1 MWCRQVAPRHQV
13 VQTADSTEAGF
24 ALFAF
29 CPDLPSRTAVN
40 SHIVVAG
47 ASDCGLSVIET
58 LLLHERLHFT
68 AVTLLAPTGVVTPP
82 PDAHYTAG
90 LLKRL
95 VSLVI
100 MMALPIPI
108 TILSIISVALVSREF
123 STVFHDHCPF
133 TAHPLLKVEGL
144 PPPIPFSCTGI
155 EMITKAQKK

>member
-1 MWCRQVAPRHQV
+1 MMQPHSSAMWCRQVAPRHQV
-13 VQTADSTEAGF
+13 VQIADSTEAGF

-47 ASDCGLSVIET
+47 ASDSGLSVIET

-82 PDAHYTAG
+82 PDAHFTAG

-100 MMALPIPI
+100 MMALPIPHHNI
-108 TILSIISVALVSREF
+108 TY
-123 STVFHDHCPF
+123 HDHGILFSVYLALF
-133 TAHPLLKVEGL
+133 TTTIANSL
-144 PPPIPFSCTGI
+144 PIRC
-155 EMITKAQKK
+155 

>member
-1 MWCRQVAPRHQV
+1 MLAALGAGNPCTDARVNGDHSSHRHGNIGQCRSNHRSAMCCRQVAPRHQV

-47 ASDCGLSVIET
+47 ASDTGLSVIET

-68 AVTLLAPTGVVTPP
+68 AATLLAPTGVVTPP

-90 LLKRL
+90 LLQRL
-95 VSLVI
+95 VSLSSSYHNFIYRVRGLKFLGI
-100 MMALPIPI
+100 QHS
-108 TILSIISVALVSREF
+108 LS
-123 STVFHDHCPF
+123 
-133 TAHPLLKVEGL
+133 
-144 PPPIPFSCTGI
+144 
-155 EMITKAQKK
+155 